1 MDLREHAKYG
11 LMRTRWLTNTVMESL
26 QSEDDWFYQI
36 GPKSNHAIW
45 ICGHLGL
52 ADNMFLSRFFE
63 DRATKP
69 DGWDELFWY
78 GSALKERSAYP
89 PLDEVRSYFKDRHEA
104 LVGAIDEI
112 TDEQLAAPAPSPEER
127 SPIAGAPN
135 FGHLLLFS
143 SRHESVHFGQLTMIH
158 RALGYDPII
167 S

>member
-69 DGWDELFWY
+69 DGWSQASVELF
-78 GSALKERSAYP
+78 GSP
-89 PLDEVRSYFKDRHEA
+89 
-104 LVGAIDEI
+104 
-112 TDEQLAAPAPSPEER
+112 
-127 SPIAGAPN
+127 
-135 FGHLLLFS
+135 
-143 SRHESVHFGQLTMIH
+143 
-158 RALGYDPII
+158 
-167 S
+167 